1 MSCGC
6 DKNYSVITWHLA
18 QDIYLTYPGSVQLRQ
33 WTFVRWFLWQYF
45 RKGWESFFVY
55 KNKKAAKTLMETILD
70 LNHLSRQLQPTISPL
85 DFGTV
90 PVSHLGHMVFFH
102 FCPARLFRT
111 SVSGDKLQ
119 VVDRLNVSSVTRARA
134 RCERKKGI
142 GEIKSVKWNCWLICF
157 ISSAK
162 LWL

>member
-1 MSCGC
+1 
-6 DKNYSVITWHLA
+6 
-18 QDIYLTYPGSVQLRQ
+18 
-33 WTFVRWFLWQYF
+33 
-45 RKGWESFFVY
+45 
-55 KNKKAAKTLMETILD
+55 METILD
-70 LNHLSRQLQPTISPL
+70 QNQLSRQLHHTISPL

-134 RCERKKGI
+134 RCERKKEI
-142 GEIKSVKWNCWLICF
+142 GEIKSVK
-157 ISSAK
+157 
-162 LWL
+162 

>member
-1 MSCGC
+1 M
-6 DKNYSVITWHLA
+6 
-18 QDIYLTYPGSVQLRQ
+18 
-33 WTFVRWFLWQYF
+33 
-45 RKGWESFFVY
+45 Y

-70 LNHLSRQLQPTISPL
+70 LNHLSRQLPPTISSL

-142 GEIKSVKWNCWLICF
+142 GEIKSVK
-157 ISSAK
+157 
-162 LWL
+162 